1 MPSITGQNL
10 INRALETLGIIDPQ
24 ASPSVSDSTTGL
36 NELNQMW
43 SAWGI
48 DEGLIY
54 AQRSFTGAIVSGTGS
69 YTIGTGATFSTQLPQ
84 KIYKAFFTTDSNGN
98 RNEVEI
104 VNADKYYS
112 HNDLTAAAKTPEI
125 MFPDWT
131 LDASGYATIYLWP
144 VPTGFAGSANLN
156 LDMAV
161 AFTTW
166 ALATAYNLPDGYIDT
181 IAYALAFRLIPKFG
195 DAVTEY
201 HANFVAQIGQKS
213 EARLRAMNSYNRQV
227 DPMLAAAPGS
237 VPAGAK
243 G

>member
-10 INRALETLGIIDPQ
+10 INRTFETLGIIDPQ
-24 ASPSVSDSTTGL
+24 ASPSVSDSTTAL

-43 SAWGI
+43 SAWGV

-69 YTIGTGATFSTQLPQ
+69 YTIGTGATFNTQLPQ

-104 VNADKYYS
+104 VNADRYYM
-112 HNDLTAAAKTPEI
+112 HNDLTASAKTPEI

-131 LDASGYATIYLWP
+131 LNASGYGTIYLWP

-161 AFTTW
+161 AFIDW
-166 ALATAYNLPDGYIDT
+166 ALATAYFLPDGYIDA
-181 IAYALAFRLIPKFG
+181 ISYALAFRLIPKFG

-201 HANFVAQIGQKS
+201 HAKFVADIGSKA
-213 EARLRAMNSYNRQV
+213 EARIREMNRYNRQV
-227 DPMLAAAPGS
+227 DPQLVMAPGS
-237 VPAGAK
+237 APAARG
-243 G
+243 